1 MKDTLR
7 KLSLLNAPPGHE
19 DFASNLV
26 SGIFSEFC
34 DSVNI
39 DNFNNIRGT
48 KISASNNPKKI
59 ALYAHMD
66 EISLMVTDIDK
77 NGFISFISVGGVD
90 PRILFSQEVLIHGKK
105 EVYGVIG
112 IKPPHLQTDNES
124 KEIKIEELYIDIG
137 MNKQQANDI
146 IRVGDYINFKG
157 KWIELQNNIV
167 SSKALDNRAGIAV
180 LIEVMKELAKDSL
193 ASQIIFN
200 ATTQEEVGLRG
211 AVVSAFS
218 IKPDLAIIIDAG
230 FGDMPGLDKDET
242 FILGKGSA
250 IGIGPNMHPVLSKEL
265 INYAKQ
271 NNIPYQID
279 VEPGN
284 TGTEAW
290 AIQISRTGI
299 PVLLIS
305 IPLRYMHTTVE
316 AISMDDVQAAVKL
329 IAGFIRHIDCRVEE
343 LLCL

>member
-1 MKDTLR
+1 LKDNLKT
-7 KLSLLNAPPGHE
+7 LSLFSAPPGRE
-19 DFASNLV
+19 DFAANLI
-26 SGIFSEFC
+26 SEIFSKYC
-34 DSVNI
+34 DSVTV
-39 DNFNNIRGT
+39 DNFNNVCGIKKTG
-48 KISASNNPKKI
+48 IENSKKI

-66 EISLMVTDIDK
+66 EIALMVTDID
-77 NGFISFISVGGVD
+77 NHGFISFISIGGVD
-90 PRILFSQEVLIHGKK
+90 PRILLSQEVIIHGKR

-112 IKPPHLQTDNES
+112 TKPPHLQIDNES
-124 KEIKIEELYIDIG
+124 KEIIIEKLYIDIG
-137 MNKQQANDI
+137 MTREQINGI
-146 IRVGDYINFKG
+146 IRVGDYITFKG

-167 SSKALDNRAGIAV
+167 SSKSLDNRAGVTV
-180 LIEVMKELAKDSL
+180 LIEVMKELSEDSL
-193 ASQIIFN
+193 DSQIIFN

-211 AVVSAFS
+211 ATINAYTVE
-218 IKPDLAIIIDAG
+218 PDLAIVVDAG
-230 FGDMPGLDKDET
+230 FGDMSGLDKDET
-242 FILGKGSA
+242 FILGKGPA

-290 AIQISRTGI
+290 TIQISKIGV

-316 AISMDDVQAAVKL
+316 TISLDDVIASAKL
-329 IAGFIRHIDCRVEE
+329 ISGFIRHIQGRLEE
-343 LLCL
+343 LMCL